1 MVQPGLIVH
10 SGRELNE
17 QREVLSAK
25 VELSVLA
32 TEVEALVLAQLA
44 RSVLAHVAAMLRSG
58 RESPNPHR
66 LARFRAATPQERL
79 ARSRRGGK
87 SGGGVLADRLA
98 GRAEGLVR
106 RSARGNRHRDRP
118 EPGRP

>member
-10 SGRELNE
+10 SVRELNE

-44 RSVLAHVAAMLRSG
+44 RSVLAHVAAMLRFG
-58 RESPNPHR
+58 RKRTDPYR
-66 LARFRAATPQERL
+66 IARFGAPPENRL
-79 ARSRRGGK
+79 TLPCDAREVRG
-87 SGGGVLADRLA
+87 
-98 GRAEGLVR
+98 
-106 RSARGNRHRDRP
+106 
-118 EPGRP
+118 